1 MSKYPRTTDLSSP
14 ALDELFRFLASKR
27 DREVAE
33 GSFQSFEAELH
44 EKLSAVEREQLAE
57 ELVRYDVNAE
67 RIEIG
72 GVEYRRKLE
81 AERTYLS
88 QAGEMRVN
96 RTLYVPRGSS
106 GRSICPLELRAGIV
120 GRYWTPRAAGIA
132 AIAVATMTPCE
143 CAQIFAEQGGMQP
156 STSSLDRLP
165 KVLSGAWEKKRLHF
179 EEELRTTEEV
189 NELATALV
197 VSLDGVQT
205 PMKDGGRA
213 EKRSQEGKR
222 AMGPAGFRE
231 VACATLTLV
240 DIHGERLETIRYA
253 RMPQEKKIDVKK
265 WVQAEARSILE
276 ATPGL
281 DVMFVADGAP
291 DLWAFA
297 DELEEALGIEDMYKV
312 LDAYHA
318 FERMKK
324 AFDAYHGEGSA
335 ESLGVF
341 EEHRKRLKEDPG
353 GLDGLLRALRY
364 RRNRSR
370 GERRKAIAQQI
381 RYFENNRERMQYVE
395 VRDRNLPI
403 GSGIVEAA
411 CKTLVTQRLK
421 RSGMSWSQ
429 EGGEAILTL
438 RSLLQSNRW
447 HRGWALL
454 AAEFLK
460 PVKSAA

>member
-1 MSKYPRTTDLSSP
+1 MTKKKS
-14 ALDELFRFLASKR
+14 
-27 DREVAE
+27 
-33 GSFQSFEAELH
+33 
-44 EKLSAVEREQLAE
+44 
-57 ELVRYDVNAE
+57 
-67 RIEIG
+67 IG
-72 GVEYRRKLE
+72 
-81 AERTYLS
+81 
-88 QAGEMRVN
+88 Q
-96 RTLYVPRGSS
+96 
-106 GRSICPLELRAGIV
+106 
-120 GRYWTPRAAGIA
+120 
-132 AIAVATMTPCE
+132 
-143 CAQIFAEQGGMQP
+143 QII
-156 STSSLDRLP
+156 
-165 KVLSGAWEKKRLHF
+165 
-179 EEELRTTEEV
+179 
-189 NELATALV
+189 
-197 VSLDGVQT
+197 DG
-205 PMKDGGRA
+205 
-213 EKRSQEGKR
+213 
-222 AMGPAGFRE
+222 
-231 VACATLTLV
+231 
-240 DIHGERLETIRYA
+240 
-253 RMPQEKKIDVKK
+253 
-265 WVQAEARSILE
+265 
-276 ATPGL
+276 
-281 DVMFVADGAP
+281 
-291 DLWAFA
+291 
-297 DELEEALGIEDMYKV
+297 LEEALGIEDMYKV

-335 ESLGVF
+335 ESLGAF

-370 GERRKAIAQQI
+370 GERRKTIDQQI

-429 EGGEAILTL
+429 DGGEAILTL